1 MDINYLTATE
11 FPNDYKK
18 MGDEGFS
25 RINKLLDDSVALIKN
40 QSKSLIIDYV
50 GYSSMKSTKSNPVV
64 FVILEN
70 LDRYY
75 IDEQAIK
82 NCRLPKVI
90 KSH

>member
-1 MDINYLTATE
+1 MDINYLTATD
-11 FPNDYKK
+11 FPSVYEK

-25 RINKLLDDSVALIKN
+25 RVNKLLDDSVALIKN
-40 QSKSLIIDYV
+40 QSKSMDIDYV
-50 GYSSMKSTKSNPVV
+50 GYSSMKSTKDNPIA
-64 FVILEN
+64 FVILKN

-75 IDEQAIK
+75 IDEQVIK